1 MQHQGGKKQ
10 LVNKKAW
17 HDYEILEKL
26 EAGIVLTGSEV
37 KSIRLGRAQL
47 KDSFARVTGGEAYAV
62 NLNISE
68 YSFSRNEGY
77 EAKRTRKLLLKKNEI
92 KKLEGKLEQKG
103 LSLVPLRLY
112 ERHNRFKLELG
123 LVRGKKEYQ
132 KKEVKKRA
140 DIKREVEREVKV
152 RYRG

>member
-1 MQHQGGKKQ
+1 MKQQSERQ

-47 KDSFARVTGGEAYAV
+47 KDSFARVSGGEAYAV

>member
-1 MQHQGGKKQ
+1 MKQQDEKKQ
-10 LVNKKAW
+10 LLNKKAW

-26 EAGIVLTGSEV
+26 EAGIVLTGPEV

-47 KDSFARVTGGEAYAV
+47 KDSFARVSGGEAYAV

-92 KKLEGKLEQKG
+92 KKLEGKLQQKG

-123 LVRGKKEYQ
+123 LVRGKNGRILSE
-132 KKEVKKRA
+132 RW
-140 DIKREVEREVKV
+140 RER
-152 RYRG
+152 

>member
-1 MQHQGGKKQ
+1 MKQQSERQ

-47 KDSFARVTGGEAYAV
+47 KDSFARVSGGEAYAV

-140 DIKREVEREVKV
+140 DIKREVEREVKA